1 MIFKILILLL
11 VAAGLIY
18 WIKQPR
24 RIPPGA
30 PGASYAPVRPRRPV
44 FIALCIATVLAAV
57 GALAT
62 SIIWMGSVANGVT
75 GGGYRGEQ
83 DFLLPVAGSLAA
95 LAVACAVGAFLKR
108 RG

>member
-11 VAAGLIY
+11 IAAGLIY

-24 RIPPGA
+24 RSPPGA
-30 PGASYAPVRPRRPV
+30 PYAPHAHVRPRRPA
-44 FIALCIATVLAAV
+44 FIALCIATVLSAA

-83 DFLLPVAGSLAA
+83 DFLLPLAGALAA
-95 LAVACAVGAFLKR
+95 LAVACAVGAFLTR

>member
-11 VAAGLIY
+11 VVAGLIY

-24 RIPPGA
+24 RHPPGSPYA
-30 PGASYAPVRPRRPV
+30 YAPARPRRPA
-44 FIALCIATVLAAV
+44 FIALCIATALSTI